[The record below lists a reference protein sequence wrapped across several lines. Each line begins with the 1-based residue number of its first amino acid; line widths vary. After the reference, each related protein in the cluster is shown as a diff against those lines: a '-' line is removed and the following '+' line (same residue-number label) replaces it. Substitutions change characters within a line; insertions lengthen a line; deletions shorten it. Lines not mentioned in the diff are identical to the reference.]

1 MFCCVCSDVDVE
13 SSLMN
18 SSITLVKVFGKIGK
32 FDDPCVFDLI
42 DRIKEEF
49 AIFGTTLHLC
59 RKLKG
64 KYSHLC
70 SKNVK
75 YTSYLFRNDVPETV
89 EIIAINLAFLFFW
102 DVPFTNIVIWKYACR
117 DSLYS

>member
-1 MFCCVCSDVDVE
+1 MRINVLLCVQRCGRRI
-13 SSLMN
+13 

-75 YTSYLFRNDVPETV
+75 YTSYLFSNDVPETMN
-89 EIIAINLAFLFFW
+89 E
-102 DVPFTNIVIWKYACR
+102 
-117 DSLYS
+117 